1 MDEFIYERVKAP
13 CGVAVELIYGA
24 DDKSAKVWKLF
35 AMQILSESEGDYR
48 AITHLENGA
57 PLLDGTPQRIS
68 ISHTSHFLAMASLP
82 KTPDMNLEEVNE
94 RTAMGIDIEK
104 SDRAQVLKIKEKFL
118 SDEEFGLLPSVE
130 KVEDATVEEIKSHI
144 LAWTCK
150 EALYKSVM
158 GNSSDWKNDY
168 TILSLPQIA
177 SNIKEATP
185 EKYGAATISLHNP
198 DKVINMQL
206 SSWEAEGHVLT
217 LAFSPKIAKFPVG

>member
-1 MDEFIYERVKAP
+1 MDEFIYEREKAP

-158 GNSSDWKNDY
+158 GKSSDWKNDY
-168 TILSLPQIA
+168 TIISLPQIA